1 MAYMVTSNHHE
12 IIQNKISNFY
22 ISLQRN
28 QEKIIY
34 DNYFELIGYVNFC
47 YFDNNDETYLYYIK
61 LLFKMALFVRDYQYG
76 MGERDISYVLLCAWY
91 KHNVNHFMSL
101 YYYYLHTYG
110 CWSDFKYFSKFIWDH
125 SEEFDLCKKDIDF
138 MIQHGISCVLFQF
151 DKDLYNWN
159 HVMHNYMNAKFDNN
173 DFNIIRPIAK
183 NYISNV
189 AKWIPREN
197 KKYGWL
203 FESIVFFYNKIHYPE
218 YFDSCKYSIEKWDK
232 LMSKWKMD
240 FRKLV
245 SSLNKELQTP
255 QIKQCNE
262 NWNNIDPQNI
272 SLLSLLKQKHGYY
285 NNFYCKEEDFI
296 QQHTSSS
303 ILKKTNLSIGY
314 YVKEVL
320 KLLKQKYDNKTETLL
335 CLLETAW
342 KKNVLDYYLH
352 NCDPLKLPY
361 IYAFMDIS
369 CEHDDDTKYN
379 IIGNAIMLCMCSR
392 NKEIFAIENDVY
404 VLNFQNVGFID
415 IIRYLLVN
423 NYLQSVKNVDVSCV
437 LNFIKKSAAL
447 IDCPCNFVFLST
459 MKTCKML
466 CDPNLLCHKYIFTI
480 LWSMFGE
487 NESLVENYLCLNGS
501 CVSVFHPL
509 WKHFL
514 KNVESGKNLQLN
526 TYVYLNEVLN
536 LRHYEWS

>member
-1 MAYMVTSNHHE
+1 MLLR
-12 IIQNKISNFY
+12 I
-22 ISLQRN
+22 L
-28 QEKIIY
+28 EK
-34 DNYFELIGYVNFC
+34 
-47 YFDNNDETYLYYIK
+47 T
-61 LLFKMALFVRDYQYG
+61 
-76 MGERDISYVLLCAWY
+76 
-91 KHNVNHFMSL
+91 
-101 YYYYLHTYG
+101 
-110 CWSDFKYFSKFIWDH
+110 
-125 SEEFDLCKKDIDF
+125 
-138 MIQHGISCVLFQF
+138 
-151 DKDLYNWN
+151 
-159 HVMHNYMNAKFDNN
+159 
-173 DFNIIRPIAK
+173 
-183 NYISNV
+183 
-189 AKWIPREN
+189 
-197 KKYGWL
+197 
-203 FESIVFFYNKIHYPE
+203 
-218 YFDSCKYSIEKWDK
+218 
-232 LMSKWKMD
+232 
-240 FRKLV
+240 
-245 SSLNKELQTP
+245 
-255 QIKQCNE
+255 
-262 NWNNIDPQNI
+262 
-272 SLLSLLKQKHGYY
+272 
-285 NNFYCKEEDFI
+285 
-296 QQHTSSS
+296 SS

-320 KLLKQKYDNKTETLL
+320 KLLRQKYDNKTETLL

-352 NCDPLKLPY
+352 NCDSLKLPY

-404 VLNFQNVGFID
+404 ALNFQNVGFID

-487 NESLVENYLCLNGS
+487 NESLMENYLCLNGS